1 MTTYTL
7 TPPAT
12 NGSYDGDMIV
22 KQYTSLTV
30 SSGNIL
36 TASQPCRGM
45 FLYVSGDCTING
57 TLSMT
62 ARGAAADPTASGA
75 SDANAVSASG
85 IKYGFYSSG
94 GTDTLSISNTLF
106 NGCGNSVRSAIANA
120 ISGSGTNY
128 RVATIARAGAAGAAI
143 ADSAGDGY
151 GNNITAGYRSGNH
164 GTIGQS
170 GGGGCGGQGYFQ
182 GWGKGGAGAAGTC
195 FSGGSGGGGGG
206 SGGGGTFSIK
216 LGYAAA
222 ANGGAGGQ
230 GGADDESS
238 GTRPPGGGGAG
249 NPGGARGSPGGAGDA
264 TAGDNGTGGTLI
276 LVVGG
281 NLTIGAS
288 GKIESN
294 GSKGGWAND
303 NQVEL
308 AVDAN
313 GYVISDTGADN
324 AGGGA
329 GSGGGNILIVV
340 RGTITVNGT
349 VQSATSG
356 AGSIYGG
363 FITAKGGRG
372 GTGGAVNSG
381 FNAVTNTRQGGFGG
395 NGYIQVYSAL

>member
-30 SSGNIL
+30 GSGNVL

-45 FLYVSGDCTING
+45 FLYVQGDCTING

-62 ARGAAADPTASGA
+62 ARGAAANPATAGA
-75 SDANAVSASG
+75 SDNNAVSSSG
-85 IKYGFYSSG
+85 LQYGFFSSG
-94 GTDTLSISNTLF
+94 SSDTLSISSSLF
-106 NGCGNSVRSAIANA
+106 NGCGNSVRTA
-120 ISGSGTNY
+120 ISNAVSGTGTNY
-128 RVATIARAGAAGAAI
+128 KTVTIARTGGDGASI
-143 ADSAGDGY
+143 ADSTGDGH
-151 GNNITAGYRSGNH
+151 GNNITAGYRSAAH
-164 GTIGQS
+164 ATIGKS

-206 SGGGGTFSIK
+206 SGGGGVSSIK
-216 LGYAAA
+216 LGYAATA
-222 ANGGAGGQ
+222 YGGAGGQ
-230 GGADDESS
+230 GGANDESGGS
-238 GTRPPGGGGAG
+238 RPPGGGGAG
-249 NPGGARGSPGGAGDA
+249 NPGGSKGSPGGSSDA
-264 TAGDNGTGGTLI
+264 TNGDSGTGGTLI

-288 GKIESN
+288 GKIEAN

-303 NQVEL
+303 NQVDI

-313 GYVISDTGADN
+313 GYTVSDIGADN
-324 AGGGA
+324 AGGGG
-329 GSGGGNILIVV
+329 GSGGGNIIVIV

-349 VQSATSG
+349 TRTATSG
-356 AGSIYGG
+356 AGSVYSSY
-363 FITAKGGRG
+363 ITAKGGRG
-372 GTGGAVNSG
+372 GNGGAVTNT

-395 NGYIQVYSAL
+395 DGYIQVYSAL